1 MQCKFEMSDLGLLSY
16 YLGIEVK
23 QNQREI
29 TLCQTAYAKKILE
42 KLGMGECNPCQI
54 PMEPRT
60 KMSKFGN
67 GEPSVDETQY
77 RSVIGSLR
85 YLVHTRP
92 DLAYSV
98 GVMSRYMEAPNTSHL
113 TAVKQILRYVRG
125 TLNYG
130 CVYQKGQSS
139 LELVGFSDSDMAGD
153 IDDRKSTTG
162 VIYFL
167 GNNPITWVSQK
178 QKIVA
183 LSSCE
188 AEYIAATAGTCQGV
202 WLGRVLS
209 NISKEK
215 RFAELRKKIGVEDI
229 SKFGGLYATGK
240 RASAVGLTAAVH
252 MDPVTSEWT
261 LESGA
266 LVLAEKGI
274 CLVDEFDKMN
284 DQDSKV
290 SAYQRQGFLVRYFS
304 PGSLFCHCCCKSYW
318 RKDVVDPVADEMLA
332 KILSQKL
339 LKKYTAYAK
348 LNVFPSLHDSD
359 IEKLTQV
366 YAEVRKESSVR
377 SIVSHSLNNIKSFRK
392 YITYKMDYNRM
403 LLNLLQKLVTRA
415 LHFEEIMSGSI
426 SGLTHIDVKVEDLQS
441 MVNTTETRTDTSE
454 TSNNQGSNGEKG
466 DENEK
471 EDTSAPPRRRSTRGE
486 T

>member
-1 MQCKFEMSDLGLLSY
+1 MIVGVYVDDLILTGSNQLVINQFKQEMQCKFKMSDLGLLSY

-67 GEPSVDETQY
+67 GEPPVDETQY
-77 RSVIGSLR
+77 RSVIGSMR

-98 GVMSRYMEAPNTSHL
+98 GVMSRYMETPNSSHL

-130 CVYQKGQSS
+130 CVYQKGQPS

-202 WLGRVLS
+202 WLKRVLS
-209 NISKEK
+209 NISNEKETATMK
-215 RFAELRKKIGVEDI
+215 IDNKSAIALARNPVYHDRSKHIDTRYHFIRECLQNGDIKLEHVKTELQLADMLTKPLARQRFVELREKIGVEDI
-229 SKFGGLYATGK
+229 TKFG
-240 RASAVGLTAAVH
+240 
-252 MDPVTSEWT
+252 
-261 LESGA
+261 
-266 LVLAEKGI
+266 
-274 CLVDEFDKMN
+274 
-284 DQDSKV
+284 
-290 SAYQRQGFLVRYFS
+290 
-304 PGSLFCHCCCKSYW
+304 
-318 RKDVVDPVADEMLA
+318 
-332 KILSQKL
+332 
-339 LKKYTAYAK
+339 
-348 LNVFPSLHDSD
+348 
-359 IEKLTQV
+359 
-366 YAEVRKESSVR
+366 
-377 SIVSHSLNNIKSFRK
+377 
-392 YITYKMDYNRM
+392 
-403 LLNLLQKLVTRA
+403 
-415 LHFEEIMSGSI
+415 
-426 SGLTHIDVKVEDLQS
+426 
-441 MVNTTETRTDTSE
+441 
-454 TSNNQGSNGEKG
+454 
-466 DENEK
+466 
-471 EDTSAPPRRRSTRGE
+471 
-486 T
+486 

>member
-113 TAVKQILRYVRG
+113 TAVKQIL
-125 TLNYG
+125 
-130 CVYQKGQSS
+130 
-139 LELVGFSDSDMAGD
+139 SDSDMAGD

-209 NISKEK
+209 NI
-215 RFAELRKKIGVEDI
+215 KIFN
-229 SKFGGLYATGK
+229 SF
-240 RASAVGLTAAVH
+240 R
-252 MDPVTSEWT
+252 
-261 LESGA
+261 
-266 LVLAEKGI
+266 
-274 CLVDEFDKMN
+274 
-284 DQDSKV
+284 
-290 SAYQRQGFLVRYFS
+290 
-304 PGSLFCHCCCKSYW
+304 
-318 RKDVVDPVADEMLA
+318 DEMGNFKMCLSEDWEGMLSLYEA
-332 KILSQKL
+332 SFLSEEGESILQFARDFTTTS
-339 LKKYTAYAK
+339 LKKYAEQSEDQNLSMIISHALELPLHWRMLRLESRWYIDVYERKQGMNPLLLELAK
-348 LNVFPSLHDSD
+348 LDFNSVQATHQDDLKYVSRFGGKVELCQRQDSGELLMDNWGD
-359 IEKLTQV
+359 IRATIQ
-366 YAEVRKESSVR
+366 
-377 SIVSHSLNNIKSFRK
+377 
-392 YITYKMDYNRM
+392 
-403 LLNLLQKLVTRA
+403 LLQ
-415 LHFEEIMSGSI
+415 
-426 SGLTHIDVKVEDLQS
+426 
-441 MVNTTETRTDTSE
+441 
-454 TSNNQGSNGEKG
+454 
-466 DENEK
+466 ENEHK
-471 EDTSAPPRRRSTRGE
+471 SQFTINNNR
-486 T
+486 